1 MFAAGTAITLLA
13 ALALDITG
21 HGTAARGAFTVAG
34 IVFLLLA
41 TFFPHFPQRLS
52 SPDRRQPVTE
62 HPQHPAVAHPVH
74 LRIHR
79 HRDAMGAVGRAND
92 WLATHLAVVFG
103 VCWTIWV
110 FFIVPIVA
118 YVLPAGI
125 QAHIFFFSSGW
136 IQLFALPLM
145 VYVGNKLQ
153 RSSDAQSEVIHQA
166 LTHIAT
172 VEDQNK
178 TLLEQNTELTAQIHA
193 LVKKPRPAP
202 AKRLATPAEAPA
214 VKPARKGT
222 GT

>member
-1 MFAAGTAITLLA
+1 M
-13 ALALDITG
+13 
-21 HGTAARGAFTVAG
+21 
-34 IVFLLLA
+34 
-41 TFFPHFPQRLS
+41 
-52 SPDRRQPVTE
+52 TE
-62 HPQHPAVAHPVH
+62 HPQPPRVQHAVH
-74 LRIHR
+74 LRRQQHR
-79 HRDAMGAVGRAND
+79 QKMGPVGRAND
-92 WLATHLAVVFG
+92 WLATHLAVLFG

-118 YVLPAGI
+118 YFLPAGI

-153 RSSDAQSEVIHQA
+153 RSSDAQSDVIHQA

-193 LVKKPRPAP
+193 LVKKSRPAP
-202 AKRLATPAEAPA
+202 AKRLATPADAPA
-214 VKPARKGT
+214 VKPQRKGA